1 MKIKALFSVLPFIG
15 SIPQP
20 VVNNNTNLVLNQDEE
35 NPTDQLC
42 RSSATQINAWHGI
55 GWDVGVYG
63 VIDHNIEFEQT
74 FKRMFASDYLDELN
88 GDYVIKSITQTTKP
102 DLSENTGSFKFGN
115 LNYDKDKR
123 VQDWSL
129 PYKDNLEV
137 KSVNNI
143 KWGVDDTNLYLKN
156 TEVWP
161 HNVGYHSINGKVV
174 FQYGNNKAYEFQSAK
189 DVNLNVGFNKNFN
202 NKNFDFFGIPYSK
215 LKECQYI
222 YVFHNYVTRFL
233 WSLTGQKTKNNLSL
247 LNTQNDTPKINRYD
261 VSDLI
266 CICEPNYSNGT
277 ITVKLNDE
285 FIDISKKTGI
295 RNKWFNQIDWT
306 QYSNSIKQSMIDGIN
321 QYKIGYDNFKD
332 IFTNVID
339 CNNIEQMQTYINK
352 HISNECDLLR
362 KYQLDI
368 NCNPYETC
376 KYLQD
381 FTSIKLEY
389 EIPTKENPQ
398 KYKKEI
404 TNISNKELKEGKKIN
419 LTKNIDGNYEFKL
432 DKLIENEYSDVN
444 NYVGPDQKD
453 TISVCSSFI
462 ENKNNSYILSKP
474 FIKDASF
481 ISYYPEELAKDYPYD
496 LTDNEVLDKFVN
508 VTDNYNDEL
517 KGSVLDSSMY
527 KITRDEING
536 RMMIDLNIN
545 DNNKQIIYGGMKKPN
560 IKHAQFDANLFE
572 SMIYTP
578 QLDESKIKHILDANN
593 FDPNIVN
600 CSNFSIDYENE
611 EKGIANIKLC
621 KSDNP
626 DFYDSLKD
634 INFEIK
640 NLEPYYIKQNNKL
653 SKSLSRYKPSSIT
666 KDIFINNFINTSID
680 FTSLNKLDIKLIPN
694 DSKNIL
700 KAQIYYTDHFSK
712 QDVALNFEYKFN
724 TSKSLNKYWL
734 LTIVGIGVLI
744 LFLGLYY
751 YRKDCMKRSSY

>member
-1 MKIKALFSVLPFIG
+1 MKIKALFSVLPLIG

-20 VVNNNTNLVLNQDEE
+20 VLNNNTSLVLNQDEQ
-35 NPTDQLC
+35 NPTDQIC
-42 RSSATQINAWHGI
+42 HSSATQINAWHGI

-129 PYKDNLEV
+129 PYKDYLEV

-174 FQYGNNKAYEFQSAK
+174 FQYGSNKAYEFQSAK

-233 WSLTGQKTKNNLSL
+233 WSLTGQKTKDNLSL
-247 LNTQNDTPKINRYD
+247 LNTQNDAPKINRYD

-277 ITVKLNDE
+277 ITIKLNNE
-285 FIDISKKTGI
+285 FIDISKKIKI
-295 RNKWFNQIDWT
+295 RNEWFNQIDWT
-306 QYSNSIKQSMIDGIN
+306 EYSGNVKQIMIDGIN

-332 IFTNVID
+332 IFTKVINCD
-339 CNNIEQMQTYINK
+339 NIEQMQTYINK
-352 HISNECDLLR
+352 HVSNEYDLLE
-362 KYQLDI
+362 KYQLDVG
-368 NCNPYETC
+368 CNPYETC

-453 TISVCSSFI
+453 TISVCSIFI

-474 FIKDASF
+474 FIKDAWF

-496 LTDNEVLDKFVN
+496 LTDNEVLDKFVS
-508 VTDNYNDEL
+508 VTDNYNDKL

-536 RMMIDLNIN
+536 RIMIDLNIN
-545 DNNKQIIYGGMKKPN
+545 DNNKEIIYGGMKKPD

-653 SKSLSRYKPSSIT
+653 SKSLSRNKPSSIT
-666 KDIFINNFINTSID
+666 EDIFINNFINTSID
-680 FTSLNKLDIKLIPN
+680 FTSLNKLDIKLTPN

-700 KAQIYYTDHFSK
+700 KAQIYYTDYFSK

-724 TSKSLNKYWL
+724 SSESLNKYWL
-734 LTIVGIGVLI
+734 LTIVAIGVLI

-751 YRKDCMKRSSY
+751 YRKDSIKRSSY